1 MWEELYEKYRPE
13 LVRYCT
19 GICRDGPAAEDLVQE
34 TFLKAL
40 QNADLLEDL
49 GPNQRRAWLYRT
61 VKNLYV
67 DRYRRNTLEEDYLRI
82 FRDDAVQEEVGFDT
96 TEVYLLLQR
105 LPQPDRT
112 LFQLRYLEGYNA
124 AELAEM
130 FDLPSGTIRSKLS
143 RSRVMLKEMILEK

>member
-1 MWEELYEKYRPE
+1 MIYKN
-13 LVRYCT
+13 
-19 GICRDGPAAEDLVQE
+19 I
-34 TFLKAL
+34 FLKAL

-96 TEVYLLLQR
+96 TEVYMLLQR